1 MLFFIRSINITL
13 LKFNSIKIEVKE
25 FISFTKKNIVENT

>member
-13 LKFNSIKIEVKE
+13 LEFNSIKIEVELRDSLALLRKLL
-25 FISFTKKNIVENT
+25 